1 MQNKLSVFLTVILG
15 SIVLSCS
22 SLPQKYADAR
32 QPWEA
37 EVSQLLAKDAVES
50 YPDDAILFVGSSSI
64 RLWKTITED
73 MAPYIPIR
81 RGYGG
86 ARFSD
91 MIHFTDRLVSPHQ
104 AQAIVCFVANDIAGD
119 PNRDVSP
126 KEVLKLF
133 KYFVKQVR
141 EIRPNT
147 PIFQI
152 AITPTPSRWKIYP
165 QTAEANRLMAEYCQ
179 KTDNLF
185 FIDTADAYLDAE
197 GQPRPELFLGD
208 MLHQNRAGYDLWK
221 ELIKAALDKEL

>member
-1 MQNKLSVFLTVILG
+1 MRLLLFIAVISLG
-15 SIVLSCS
+15 SCS
-22 SLPQKYADAR
+22 SLPQKYADSKA
-32 QPWEA
+32 PWEA
-37 EVSQLLAKDAVES
+37 EVDQLLARDQTES

-73 MAPYIPIR
+73 MAPYVPIQ

-91 MIHFTDRLVSPHQ
+91 LIHFTDRIVSPHKVQ
-104 AQAIVCFVANDIAGD
+104 AVACFVANDIAGD
-119 PNRDVSP
+119 TQRDVAP
-126 KEVLKLF
+126 KEVLRLF

-141 EIRPNT
+141 AIHPDV

-152 AITPTPSRWKIYP
+152 AITPTPSRWKVYD
-165 QTAEANRLMAEYCQ
+165 QTAEANRLMAEYCA
-179 KTDNLF
+179 KTPNLF
-185 FIDTADAYLDAE
+185 FIDTTDAYLTAE

-221 ELIKAALDKEL
+221 ELIKKSLDTHLAR